1 MIIGFVNQKGGVG
14 KTTLSLNIAHYLAL
28 KGGRVLLIDAD
39 RQRSSATW
47 AESRGDSPPPFTV
60 VEMARDNMARDAM
73 QMATDYD
80 HVVIDGPRDAEAI
93 TRNVIVTSE
102 IVILPIEPSAFS
114 TNAAKTTLA
123 QIDECQII
131 KPTLKC
137 GIVVSR
143 KIAGTVIGNDIRD
156 IAAGSGFPILEQD
169 ITTRVAFA
177 EAATL
182 AQTIF
187 EYQPKS
193 DAAKEIRALGQ
204 EIERMHHGKK
214 ELQSRAT
221 SKTAHA

>member
-14 KTTLSLNIAHYLAL
+14 KTTLSLNVAHYLAL
-28 KGGRVLLIDAD
+28 KGARVLLIDAD
-39 RQRSSATW
+39 RQRSAATW
-47 AESRGDSPPPFTV
+47 AESRGDAPPPFTV
-60 VEMARDNMARDAM
+60 IEMARENMARDAM
-73 QMATDYD
+73 QMAGDYD

-102 IVILPIEPSAFS
+102 IVVVPIEPSAFS
-114 TNAAKTTLA
+114 TNAAKTTIA
-123 QIDECQII
+123 QIEECQII

-143 KIAGTVIGNDIRD
+143 KITGTVIGSDIRD
-156 IAAGSGFPILEQD
+156 IAAESGFPILEQD
-169 ITTRVAFA
+169 IATRVAFA

-187 EYQPKS
+187 EYQPNS
-193 DAAKEIRALGQ
+193 DAAKEIHAFAQ
-204 EIERMHHGKK
+204 EIERMHNGQKK
-214 ELQSRAT
+214 LQNRAA

>member
-14 KTTLSLNIAHYLAL
+14 KTTLSLNVAHYLAL
-28 KGGRVLLIDAD
+28 KGERVLLIDAD
-39 RQRSSATW
+39 RQRSAATW
-47 AESRGDSPPPFTV
+47 AESRGDAPPPFTV
-60 VEMARDNMARDAM
+60 IEMARENMARDAM
-73 QMATDYD
+73 QMASDYD

-102 IVILPIEPSAFS
+102 IVIVPIEPSAFS

-123 QIDECQII
+123 QIEECQII

-143 KIAGTVIGNDIRD
+143 KITGTVIGSDIRD
-156 IAAGSGFPILEQD
+156 IAAESGFPILKQD
-169 ITTRVAFA
+169 IATRVAFA

-187 EYQPKS
+187 EYQPNS
-193 DAAKEIRALGQ
+193 DAAKEIRAFAQ
-204 EIERMHHGKK
+204 EIERMHHGKEK
-214 ELQSRAT
+214 LQNRTA
-221 SKTAHA
+221 SKTANA